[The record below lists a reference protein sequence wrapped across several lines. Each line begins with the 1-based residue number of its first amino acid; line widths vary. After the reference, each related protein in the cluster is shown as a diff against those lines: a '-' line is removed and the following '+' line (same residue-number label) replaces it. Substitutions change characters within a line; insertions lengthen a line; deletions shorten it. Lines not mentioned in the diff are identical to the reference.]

1 MTKGR
6 FVFRLITGGYL
17 AYLGIGLIK
26 DALTEMPENYVW
38 YTVAGAVFAVIGL
51 GWLLTGVRI
60 FLKEG
65 LQEPDADQEDEGQEE
80 APEEAKG
87 DALPENRG
95 DNMIETVEGGN
106 NMEKAE
112 EEKEEQ

>member
-26 DALTEMPENYVW
+26 DALTEMPENYMW

-65 LQEPDADQEDEGQEE
+65 LQEPDAD
-80 APEEAKG
+80 PEEG
-87 DALPENRG
+87 HDDALPGNEEE
-95 DNMIETVEGGN
+95 NMIETAEGVNHIDKGG
-106 NMEKAE
+106 E
-112 EEKEEQ
+112 EEEE

>member
-1 MTKGR
+1 MPKGR

-38 YTVAGAVFAVIGL
+38 YTVAGAAFAVIGL

-60 FLKEG
+60 LLKEG
-65 LQEPDADQEDEGQEE
+65 FQEPDADKEE
-80 APEEAKG
+80 EEVEELPEEG
-87 DALPENRG
+87 HDDALPGDKEEN
-95 DNMIETVEGGN
+95 MVETAEGGN
-106 NMEKAE
+106 NIEKAGE
-112 EEKEEQ
+112 EEEE

>member
-1 MTKGR
+1 MPKGR

-38 YTVAGAVFAVIGL
+38 YTVAGAAFAVIGL

-65 LQEPDADQEDEGQEE
+65 FQEPDADPEEEEVEELPEEGQ
-80 APEEAKG
+80 G
-87 DALPENRG
+87 DALPGNKEE
-95 DNMIETVEGGN
+95 DMIETAEGVN
-106 NMEKAE
+106 NIDKAGE
-112 EEKEEQ
+112 QKEE

>member
-65 LQEPDADQEDEGQEE
+65 FQEPDADSEVEE
-80 APEEAKG
+80 VEELPEEG
-87 DALPENRG
+87 HDDALPGNKEEN
-95 DNMIETVEGGN
+95 MVETVEGVN
-106 NMEKAE
+106 HIDKAGE
-112 EEKEEQ
+112 EEEE

>member
-65 LQEPDADQEDEGQEE
+65 FQEPDAD
-80 APEEAKG
+80 PEEEEVEELPEEG
-87 DALPENRG
+87 HDDALPGKKEEN
-95 DNMIETVEGGN
+95 MVETVEDVN
-106 NMEKAE
+106 HIDKAGE
-112 EEKEEQ
+112 EEEE